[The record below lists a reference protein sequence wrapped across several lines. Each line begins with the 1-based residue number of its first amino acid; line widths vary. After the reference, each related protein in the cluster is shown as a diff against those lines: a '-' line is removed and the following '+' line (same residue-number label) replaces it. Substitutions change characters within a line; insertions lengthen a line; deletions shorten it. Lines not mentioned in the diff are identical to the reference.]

1 MLIAVD
7 IGNTSITIGY
17 FTHTDLIVQKIATYP
32 LRPSSEYGAIINDFL
47 ALNHIE
53 KKGVGVIISSVV
65 AGRSGVIVDALERL
79 FPAQITDILVV
90 TQGMRSDVNLAIE
103 APGEFGTDRLADAV
117 AAYEAYK
124 SAVAVLNFGTATTIT
139 VVDEN
144 ANCIG
149 GAIMPGLGLM
159 NDSLDQQTSKLR
171 KIDMEGPVAALGKET
186 AGCIRSGIF
195 FGTAG
200 AVERILAEIEK
211 ETGRGLMTVVT
222 GGYGP
227 LIANYLNRPH
237 DINPHLTLQ
246 GLRLLYTR
254 NKGDDRQREDFSSR
268 QVQ

>member
-7 IGNTSITIGY
+7 IGNSSINIGY
-17 FTHTDLIVQKIATYP
+17 FANAGLIVQRIATHP
-32 LRPSSEYGAIINDFL
+32 LRSSSEYMAIINDFMV
-47 ALNHIE
+47 LNHIE
-53 KKGVGVIISSVV
+53 KRGVGVIISSVV
-65 AGRSGVIVDALERL
+65 AGRSKVIADALARLLPGER
-79 FPAQITDILVV
+79 TDILVV
-90 TQGMRSDVNLAIE
+90 TQGMRSEVNLAIK

-124 SAVAVLNFGTATTIT
+124 SAVAVLDFGTATTIT

-149 GAIMPGLGLM
+149 GAIMPGIGLM
-159 NDSLDQQTSKLR
+159 NDSLDRETSRLR

-186 AGCIRSGIF
+186 ASCIRSGIF

-211 ETGRGLMTVVT
+211 ETGQSFITVVT

-227 LIANYLNRPH
+227 LIASYLQRPY
-237 DINPHLTLQ
+237 DINPYLTLE
-246 GLRLLYTR
+246 GLRILHER
-254 NKGDDRQREDFSSR
+254 NKRA
-268 QVQ
+268 